1 MVVKK
6 GLGRQ
11 IRNKGLI
18 NKPSSFIDLVLI
30 VSPAIFSV
38 SNVSDCV
45 TEVEEVLAVKYR
57 NLTSH
62 NC

>member
-6 GLGRQ
+6 RLSRQ
-11 IRNKGLI
+11 IHYKGLI
-18 NKPSSFIDLVLI
+18 NRPSSFIDLVLI

-38 SNVSDCV
+38 ADDLDYV
-45 TEVEEVLAVKYR
+45 TDVEEVLAVNYR